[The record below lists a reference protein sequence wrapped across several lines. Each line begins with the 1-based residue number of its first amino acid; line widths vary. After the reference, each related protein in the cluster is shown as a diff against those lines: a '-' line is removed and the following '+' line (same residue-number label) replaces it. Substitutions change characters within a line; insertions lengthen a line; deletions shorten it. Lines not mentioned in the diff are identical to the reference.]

1 MDPIA
6 LDSIAPETMALMMLR
21 PTATQKPISAHFPT
35 ALALMGVLFCHDR
48 NRIRPT
54 SGMKKDR
61 IFRPVE
67 GLSTSTF
74 LLATAQPQEGQMT
87 ALSSTSLPQLLQYF
101 ILFSLSGEVF
111 SPAFIFLQKQGRRH
125 KVCAPEFTLRDCSG
139 GDVLTRRTAPSCDG
153 T

>member
-111 SPAFIFLQKQGRRH
+111 SPAFIFFAKTGAQAQG
-125 KVCAPEFTLRDCSG
+125 LR
-139 GDVLTRRTAPSCDG
+139 P
-153 T
+153 